1 MPAAPVSANRLW
13 LAALRATSAMAATPL
28 LTLPR
33 RIEAEAL
40 AHGDAPAILS
50 AEACLSYA
58 ALAGQMRR
66 TARFALA
73 QGWGRGDVIALH
85 MLNSADYLATWLGL
99 TRVGI
104 VTALLNPQLAAAGLT
119 HGLQVAGARAVI
131 GDVSLKVEPGLPVIR
146 FDAAFR
152 ATLSGFS
159 DAALDESEAENITLD
174 DPALL
179 IFTSGTT
186 GMPKAARLSHHRIL
200 TWSLWFAGLSEASAK
215 DRLYDPLPLC
225 HSVGGVVAPG
235 AMLVSGGAVV
245 VRDKFS
251 VSQFWDD
258 VVRFECTIF
267 QYIGDLCRYLLNA
280 PPHPLERAHHLRLAC
295 GNGLS
300 GAIWERFAARFALP
314 RILEFY
320 AATEGNVSLYNV
332 EGKPGALG
340 RIPGFLAH
348 GFPLAL
354 VRHDAATGEPW
365 RGADGLCQRCANDEP
380 GEALGLVSAGR
391 GATGAFEGYT
401 DPEATSRK
409 LLRDVFAKGDVWFR
423 TGDLMRA
430 DAQGYHYFV
439 DRIGDT
445 FRWHGENV
453 ATTEVA
459 RVIGAVAGVTDC
471 AVYGVKVPGHE
482 GRAGMAALVVRDGFQ
497 LADVTADLKQHLPI
511 YARPLFLRIMPVLPL
526 TATFKQQKAVLMA
539 EGFDPRLIADP
550 LWFWMAAANGQW
562 RVLDHDV
569 HGDISEGR
577 LRL

>member
-1 MPAAPVSANRLW
+1 MPAEPVSANRLW
-13 LAALRATSAMAATPL
+13 LAALQATAAIAATPL

-33 RIEAEAL
+33 RIEAGAL
-40 AHGDAPAILS
+40 AHGEARAILS
-50 AEACLSYA
+50 VEACLSYGELA
-58 ALAGQMRR
+58 AHMRR
-66 TARFALA
+66 TARFAKA
-73 QGWGRGDVIALH
+73 QGWGKGDVIALH
-85 MLNSADYLATWLGL
+85 MQNGPDYLATWLGL
-99 TRVGI
+99 ARVGI
-104 VTALLNPQLAAAGLT
+104 VTALLNPQLAAAGLD
-119 HGLQVAGARAVI
+119 HGLRVSGARAVI
-131 GDVSLKVEPGLPVIR
+131 ADASLGTEPGLPVIR
-146 FDAAFR
+146 LDAAWR
-152 ATLSGFS
+152 AALNGLSG
-159 DAALDESEAENITLD
+159 AALEEAEAETVTLG

-200 TWSLWFAGLSEASAK
+200 TWSLWFAGLSQAGAS
-215 DRLYDPLPLC
+215 DRLYDPLPLF

-235 AMLVSGGAVV
+235 AMLVSGGAVML
-245 VRDKFS
+245 RDKFS

-258 VVRFECTIF
+258 IVRFECTIF

-280 PPHPLERAHHLRLAC
+280 PPHPLERAHRLRLAC

-300 GAIWERFAARFALP
+300 GAIWEAFVARFALP

-354 VRHDAATGEPW
+354 VRHDAATGAPW
-365 RGADGLCQRCANDEP
+365 RDADGFCRRCATDEP

-409 LLRDVFAKGDVWFR
+409 LLRDVFAPGDVWFR

-459 RVIGAVAGVTDC
+459 RVIGAVAGVKDC
-471 AVYGVKVPGHE
+471 AVYGVTVPGHD
-482 GRAGMAALVVRDGFQ
+482 GRAGMAALVVSDAF
-497 LADVTADLKQHLPI
+497 AMADLTAALAAHLPA
-511 YARPLFLRIMPVLPL
+511 YARPLFVRIMPALPL
-526 TATFKQQKAVLMA
+526 TQTFKQQKTALMN

-550 LWFWMAAANGQW
+550 LWFWKADAGQW
-562 RVLDHDV
+562 QALDAHLHDA
-569 HGDISEGR
+569 ISKDR